1 MIIKNQ
7 TLIDKVIDVLRYD
20 QEDRRPLQ
28 CIIINYNSIFIKT

>member
-7 TLIDKVIDVLRYD
+7 NLIDKVIDVLRYD

-28 CIIINYNSIFIKT
+28 SNLMNYKSILTKT